1 MSTTTAKLGLVKPA
15 TDEDVDITILNDNS
29 DKVDAASG
37 VAVCDSL
44 TRPGSPFTG
53 QTIFETDTKKIYI
66 WDGDSWE
73 DQLALRVA
81 LAMVLGS
88 QAVTTEFL
96 SEILSTRDNATD
108 SALRTMVDG
117 DADNRLDVLAD
128 GQMDWGDGSNPAD
141 LSLLRE
147 AAGVA
152 QLAGQLHATGGVD
165 SDDDIIVTGNVAVSG
180 NVQCDGD
187 LIPTGAGYMSYIRK
201 SDATTIQS
209 DTTVNDDPHI
219 EFELGVGSYRV
230 ELFAHCVSAE
240 AADVKSVW
248 AFDGTA
254 TIARSCIGAA
264 ADLTNRE
271 NTNAVFRG
279 NTYTTEQTYGIDATG
294 STVFYEDLV
303 LEVTAAGTLNWRW
316 AQASSVA
323 SDTTMSSATRAYI
336 TRFSSS

>member
-37 VAVCDSL
+37 TTVCTSG
-44 TRPGSPFTG
+44 TRPGSPFIG
-53 QTIFETDTKKIYI
+53 QTIYETDTSKIYI
-66 WDGDSWE
+66 WDGAEWD

-81 LAMVLGS
+81 LAMVIGS

-117 DADNRLDVLAD
+117 DADNRLNVFAD
-128 GQMDWGDGSNPAD
+128 GQMEWGDGTNPAD
-141 LSLLRE
+141 LNLWRE
-147 AAGVA
+147 SAGVA
-152 QLAGQLHATGGVD
+152 QLTGQLHTTGGVE
-165 SDDDIIVTGNVAVSG
+165 SDDDINVDGNVAVTG

-187 LIPTGAGYMSYIRK
+187 LIPTGAGYMSYLRK
-201 SDATTIQS
+201 SVSTVIQS
-209 DTTVNDDPHI
+209 DTSVDDDPHI

-230 ELFAHCVSAE
+230 ELFAHCASAE
-240 AADVKSVW
+240 AADIKSVW

-254 TIARSCIGAA
+254 IIARSCIGAA

-271 NTNAVFRG
+271 NTNAIFKG
-279 NTYTTEQTYGIDATG
+279 IAYTTEQTYGIDDSG

-303 LEVTAAGTLNWRW
+303 LEVTVAGTLNWRW

-323 SDTTMSSATRAYI
+323 SGTTMSSATRAYI